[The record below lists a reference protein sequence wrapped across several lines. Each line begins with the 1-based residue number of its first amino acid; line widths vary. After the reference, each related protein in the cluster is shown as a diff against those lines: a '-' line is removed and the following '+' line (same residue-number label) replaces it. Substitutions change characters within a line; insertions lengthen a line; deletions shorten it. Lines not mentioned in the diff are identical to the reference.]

1 MRGVVRTR
9 CESARLAR
17 ARYLRVVSCAD
28 CELTEFCRC
37 VRVRMAKAGIREPAC
52 LPLQRAPIA
61 SSELLRATNVV
72 LADRLLR
79 GELFG
84 TKR

>member
-1 MRGVVRTR
+1 
-9 CESARLAR
+9 
-17 ARYLRVVSCAD
+17 
-28 CELTEFCRC
+28 
-37 VRVRMAKAGIREPAC
+37 MAKAGIREPAC
-52 LPLQRAPIA
+52 LSLQRAPIA